1 MTTMYDK
8 FGLEWSR
15 TRNAFL
21 VRPLR
26 EIIETNRSHYLDDV
40 ASLSDY
46 RLLHLGTEAECN
58 LLAQNCQATLDSRQP
73 QEAGA

>member
-1 MTTMYDK
+1 MTHPYA
-8 FGLEWSR
+8 LEWSR
-15 TRNAFL
+15 TRNAFR
-21 VRPLR
+21 VAPLR
-26 EIIETNRSHYLDDV
+26 KLIETNRNHYLDDV

>member
-1 MTTMYDK
+1 MTHPYA
-8 FGLEWSR
+8 LEWSR